1 MDSPDVMGDPE
12 KLAESTRAYA
22 NLAEK
27 LEKAYSKWT
36 DLSAQIEKVEAE
48 LKQ

>member
-1 MDSPDVMGDPE
+1 MGDPE

-48 LKQ
+48 LEQ